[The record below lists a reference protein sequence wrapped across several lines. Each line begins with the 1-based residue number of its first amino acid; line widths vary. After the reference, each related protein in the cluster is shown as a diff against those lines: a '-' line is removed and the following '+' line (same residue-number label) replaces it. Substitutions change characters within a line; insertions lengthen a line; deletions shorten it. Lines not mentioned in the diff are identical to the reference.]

1 MRIRN
6 LIAAFVASLFVFCTP
21 ALAFETTPT
30 ISEAQCAI
38 VCDSSGN
45 VLWSMNADRE
55 MALASITKVMTAVVA
70 LDSGLD
76 LDSPCT
82 ISYVDLGPYSQT
94 AGFTESDTP
103 TLRELLRVMLVYSGN
118 DAAVYIAQ
126 NVAGSEEAFVTLMN
140 EKARELGMTH
150 THFANPHGLE
160 ADGHYSSVADLVIL
174 GRYALENYPLIAST
188 VRLEYVEAY
197 TDGWLQGFDS
207 TDYLISNYQGALGI
221 KTGTVESGSCF
232 LGAARRNG
240 ATLYTCVLGC
250 ETDWGRWEDTMA
262 LLDWGFSV
270 MTTKRIAASNW
281 LIGVHPYAYDFRF
294 NCGIRPRTDASIGYY
309 QTGEELSYA
318 TSMMRDAVLVEPGQ
332 VTGTV
337 SWKQGENGIGGAV
350 LRASGNLEQIPA
362 FNIFAVQLLM
372 GE

>member
-174 GRYALENYPLIAST
+174 GDPKISREKHMLITYDPENRKFYVAPASGANI
-188 VRLEYVEAY
+188 VRLNDKSLVGGAEE
-197 TDGWLQGFDS
+197 LK
-207 TDYLISNYQGALGI
+207 NYDVI
-221 KTGTVESGSCF
+221 RTGDTSLMFIAFCGPEFG
-232 LGAARRNG
+232 
-240 ATLYTCVLGC
+240 
-250 ETDWGRWEDTMA
+250 WED
-262 LLDWGFSV
+262 L
-270 MTTKRIAASNW
+270 
-281 LIGVHPYAYDFRF
+281 
-294 NCGIRPRTDASIGYY
+294 
-309 QTGEELSYA
+309 
-318 TSMMRDAVLVEPGQ
+318 
-332 VTGTV
+332 
-337 SWKQGENGIGGAV
+337 
-350 LRASGNLEQIPA
+350 
-362 FNIFAVQLLM
+362 
-372 GE
+372 